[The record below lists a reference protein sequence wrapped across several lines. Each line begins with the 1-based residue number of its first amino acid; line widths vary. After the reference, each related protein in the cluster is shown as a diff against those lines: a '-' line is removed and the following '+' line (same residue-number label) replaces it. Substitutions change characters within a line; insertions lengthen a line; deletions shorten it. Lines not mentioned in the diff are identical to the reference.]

1 MTISNNAEEPIWRRF
16 QAILFKDSDFEE
28 HDGFVIERSDSMT
41 MLIVTDWWTDG
52 AAAAMASGEI
62 DGIRLNY
69 AWGFKEP
76 DLTFLGDWPLKRF
89 EVLSRGLRDLSPIT
103 RFSSSLESLKIESH
117 PSSMV
122 DLRTFQ
128 SLQMLS
134 AGWAQV
140 GRSIG
145 HATQLEELFVL
156 NYKEPDLSALTSN
169 ASLKKVV
176 CKHYPRMTSLN
187 GIEKLPNLEHFA
199 AFLAPLS
206 DIDALRSIEGPLTEL
221 ELKSSRLYDL
231 DPISHCTGLEFLN
244 VSECREIESLKP
256 LSSLTNLTKLH
267 AYGSTRVTDGDLTP
281 LLNLTNLKRLK
292 MQNRRFYNPSVAEVM
307 KQLGAQR

>member
-1 MTISNNAEEPIWRRF
+1 MTFE
-16 QAILFKDSDFEE
+16 DFEGYE
-28 HDGFVIERSDSMT
+28 IRRTESSTTLVPTDLWSD
-41 MLIVTDWWTDG
+41 
-52 AAAAMASGEI
+52 AATAAMESGGI
-62 DGIRLNY
+62 DGLGLNY
-69 AWGFKEP
+69 VHGFRNP
-76 DLTFLGDWPLKRF
+76 DLSFLGDWPIKQLNIIA
-89 EVLSRGLRDLSPIT
+89 RGMKDLT
-103 RFSSSLESLKIESH
+103 GLDRVSSKLESLWIDSH
-117 PSSMV
+117 PSATIDLSRFPSLTSVRV
-122 DLRTFQ
+122 D
-128 SLQMLS
+128 
-134 AGWAQV
+134 WAQI
-140 GRSIG
+140 R
-145 HATQLEELFVL
+145 ATVKHGTHIEELHPL
-156 NYKEPDLSALTSN
+156 HYREQDLGPLSDNKNLRLLVFKN
-169 ASLKKVV
+169 
-176 CKHYPRMTSLN
+176 YPRMTSLN

-267 AYGSTRVTDGDLTP
+267 AYGSTRVTDGDLAP